1 MRSPHGSVLLAD
13 DEEGI
18 LKTLGR
24 ALRDE
29 GHDVTATASA
39 SEAQRLL
46 QERSFDVFV
55 VDHRMP
61 GRTGLELIRDLA
73 AAVPEGERPQVLMMT
88 AHATVEN
95 AIEAMKLGAYD
106 YLQKPFEVDE
116 LLVAVRRAL
125 EHQSLSRQH
134 RYLLSEREED
144 FDHYGIVGKSRAI
157 EELLRKIE
165 LVARSKSTVL
175 VTGETGTGKEL
186 AARAIHAHSAQRD
199 MPLIKVNCAAIPEA
213 LLESELFG
221 HVKGAFTGA
230 TANRRGR
237 FALADGGTI
246 FLDEIGTLALP
257 VHAVGAA
264 AAGGR
269 GDGEPVLVDRHVVR
283 PAQQTPGCPDRSAHR
298 ATNAPHDGLP
308 GAADGDTPGTGTHR
322 PGSATPAAT
331 PGRSSGSCDPNRNCS
346 PGTAEFIN
354 ATNAAS
360 HAIRCA
366 VAPVHPRTVLDPAHR
381 PGSSVPSCAARSAA
395 WRRRAAP
402 AGAGHPR
409 NCPPAGGQRPSCA
422 IAINASGSDPAAPS
436 AAVAC
441 SRAATRT
448 APSSAGNRAVN
459 TSMPSSSKNHLARR
473 RSC

>member
-1 MRSPHGSVLLAD
+1 MRSPRGSVLLAD

-18 LKTLGR
+18 LKSLGR
-24 ALRDE
+24 ALREE
-29 GHDVTATASA
+29 GHDVTATSSA
-39 SEAQRLL
+39 AEAQRLL
-46 QERSFDVFV
+46 SERSFDVFV

-61 GRTGLELIRDLA
+61 GRTGLEMIRDLA

-95 AIEAMKLGAYD
+95 AIEAMKLGAFD

-125 EHQSLSRQH
+125 EHQSLRRQH

-144 FDHYGIVGKSRAI
+144 FDHYGIVGRSRVI
-157 EELLRKIE
+157 EELLRKID

-186 AARAIHAHSAQRD
+186 AARAIHARSAQHD

-257 VHAVGAA
+257 VQAKLLRVLQEREFEPVGSERTVSVDVRVIAATNRDLRAMVAEGRFQEDLYYRLSVIPVELPPLRERPDDVPLLVEHFVRKHAQRVGRRIDGVSPEALQGLRA
-264 AAGGR
+264 YRWPGTVRELENRIKKAVVMADGPLLTAEDLDIQAEDVEEILPLAEAKERFQTRYINLVLDRNGGNR
-269 GDGEPVLVDRHVVR
+269 TKTARDLGVDPRTIFRHLEKLNQPIPPEDGE
-283 PAQQTPGCPDRSAHR
+283 T
-298 ATNAPHDGLP
+298 GL
-308 GAADGDTPGTGTHR
+308 
-322 PGSATPAAT
+322 
-331 PGRSSGSCDPNRNCS
+331 
-346 PGTAEFIN
+346 E
-354 ATNAAS
+354 
-360 HAIRCA
+360 
-366 VAPVHPRTVLDPAHR
+366 VHPGDEDP
-381 PGSSVPSCAARSAA
+381 
-395 WRRRAAP
+395 
-402 AGAGHPR
+402 PR
-409 NCPPAGGQRPSCA
+409 
-422 IAINASGSDPAAPS
+422 
-436 AAVAC
+436 
-441 SRAATRT
+441 
-448 APSSAGNRAVN
+448 
-459 TSMPSSSKNHLARR
+459 L
-473 RSC
+473 